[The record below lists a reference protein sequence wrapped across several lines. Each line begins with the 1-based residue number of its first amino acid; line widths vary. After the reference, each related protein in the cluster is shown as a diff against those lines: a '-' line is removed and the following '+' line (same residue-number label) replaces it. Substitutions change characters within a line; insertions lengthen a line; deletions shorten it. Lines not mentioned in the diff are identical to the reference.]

1 MALEK
6 GERPWGHYDVLADE
20 VDHKV
25 KRIVVKP
32 GCRLSL
38 QRHQKRSE
46 HWCVILGKALV
57 IIDEKDYLLH
67 AGDSIDIPT
76 AALHR
81 IKNRGEE
88 DLVFIEVQLGD
99 YFGEDDIERIQD
111 DYARD

>member
-1 MALEK
+1 MTLEK

-38 QRHQKRSE
+38 QRHQRRSE
-46 HWCVILGKALV
+46 HWCVIHGKALV

-67 AGDSIDIPT
+67 VGDSIDIPK
-76 AALHR
+76 AAIHR

-88 DLVFIEVQLGD
+88 DLVFIEVQQGV